1 MNWNKRIF
9 LSIMLIII
17 AFTTKSCGIYDFK
30 GANIPNDVNTFSV
43 GFFTNEASLVN
54 PKLAMNLTEKL
65 KTKFQTETRL
75 GLNAENGDYQFAGT
89 VVNYVLEPAAISP
102 TTGASQTQFTMG
114 IRIEFNCPKYPE
126 KNFTKTF
133 TSSKIFDATT
143 EFTSI
148 EDNLTEELGTIIT
161 QQIFSAVALDW

>member
-1 MNWNKRIF
+1 MNWIKRISF
-9 LSIMLIII
+9 VLALIFIG
-17 AFTTKSCGIYDFK
+17 FTTKSCGIYDFK
-30 GANIPNDVNTFSV
+30 GANIPNDIKTFSV

-75 GLNAENGDYQFAGT
+75 GLDAENGDYQFAGT
-89 VVNYVLEPAAISP
+89 IVNYILEPAAISP

-114 IRIEFNCPKYPE
+114 VRIEFNCQKYPE

-161 QQIFSAVALDW
+161 QQIFVAVALDW

>member
-1 MNWNKRIF
+1 MNWNKRVYFSVI
-9 LSIMLIII
+9 LIII
-17 AFTTKSCGIYDFK
+17 AFTNKSCGIYDFK

-75 GLNAENGDYQFAGT
+75 GLNTENGDYQFAGT
-89 VVNYVLEPAAISP
+89 VVSYVLEPAAISP

-161 QQIFSAVALDW
+161 QQIFAAVALDW

>member
-1 MNWNKRIF
+1 MSWNKRIGF
-9 LSIMLIII
+9 ALILLIIGF
-17 AFTTKSCGIYDFK
+17 ASKSCGIYDFK
-30 GANIPNDVNTFSV
+30 GANIPTDIKTFSI

-75 GLNAENGDYQFAGT
+75 GLIAENGDYKFEGT
-89 VVNYVLEPAAISP
+89 IVNYILEPAAISP

-114 IRIEFNCPKYPE
+114 VRIEFNCQKYPE

-133 TSSKIFDATT
+133 TSSKIFDATA

-148 EDNLTEELGTIIT
+148 EDDLTEELGTIIT
-161 QQIFSAVALDW
+161 QQIFAAVALDW

>member
-1 MNWNKRIF
+1 MNWNKRLTFALFAI
-9 LSIMLIII
+9 LATIS
-17 AFTTKSCGIYDFK
+17 SCGIYDFK
-30 GANIPNDVNTFSV
+30 GTNIPNDINTFGV

-75 GLNAENGDYQFAGT
+75 GLSSEIGDYQFAGT
-89 VVNYVLEPAAISP
+89 VVTYQLDPAAISP
-102 TTGASQTQFTMG
+102 ETGASQTQFTMG
-114 IRIEFNCPKYPE
+114 VRIEFNCAKYPE

-133 TSSKIFDATT
+133 TSSKIFDANT

-148 EDNLTEELGTIIT
+148 EDNLTEELGTIIV